1 MRYETP
7 ICFQRTIPGAYDPTT
22 GDYADDSVSEV
33 KVFASVMDTKTETMR
48 LIYGEIRQG
57 SLTIQ
62 LQNHH
67 DEPFDH
73 IRVGSKRYVVGYR
86 RRLRTKDVYFVSEV
100 Q

>member
-7 ICFQRTIPGAYDPTT
+7 IYFQRAVPGAFNPAT
-22 GDYADDSVSEV
+22 GDYDDDSIEEI
-33 KVFASVMDTKTETMR
+33 KAFAAVMDTKQETMR

-57 SLTIQ
+57 RLTVH
-62 LQNHH
+62 LQNQHT
-67 DEPFDH
+67 EPFDH
-73 IRVGSKRYVVGYR
+73 IRIGSKRYAVDYR